1 MVAQPAERIGET
13 PDMDRPQNV
22 LIVAHKSVA
31 TPSLVDE
38 VRSRTDAGPCRL
50 ALLIPDAD
58 DPAVAAWTLRRA
70 RRMLSKSVGVPVD
83 GIVAEGEDPYAGIAA
98 ALRDGDYDEVLL
110 STLPEG
116 GSRWLRDDLPARVR
130 ELGVNVTVVTAASVA
145 S

>member
-1 MVAQPAERIGET
+1 MSTPKRQGSDTPATR
-13 PDMDRPQNV
+13 RV

-31 TPSLVDE
+31 TPSLVHE

-50 ALLIPDAD
+50 ALLIPDAS

-70 RRMLSKSVGVPVD
+70 RRMLSQAVGVPVD
-83 GIVAEGEDPYAGIAA
+83 GIVAEGDDPYAGVAV
-98 ALRDGDYDEVLL
+98 ALREGKYDEVLI

-130 ELGVNVTVVTAASVA
+130 ELGVPVTVVTAAPVTS
-145 S
+145 

>member
-1 MVAQPAERIGET
+1 
-13 PDMDRPQNV
+13 MDRPKSV

-38 VRSRTDAGPCRL
+38 VRSRTDTGPCRL

-58 DPAVAAWTLRRA
+58 DPEVAAWTLRRA

-83 GIVAEGEDPYAGIAA
+83 GIVAEGDDAYAGIAA
-98 ALRDGDYDEVLL
+98 ALRDGEYDEVLL

-130 ELGVNVTVVTAASVA
+130 ELGVDLTVVTAASVA

>member
-1 MVAQPAERIGET
+1 VDAPAGSRI
-13 PDMDRPQNV
+13 

-38 VRSRTDAGPCRL
+38 VRARTAAGPCRL

-70 RRMLSKSVGVPVD
+70 RRLLSDAVGIPVH
-83 GIVAEGEDPYAGIAA
+83 GIVSEGEDPYTGIAA
-98 ALRDGDYDEVLL
+98 ALRQEPYDEVLI

-116 GSRWLRDDLPARVR
+116 GSQWLRDELPARVR
-130 ELGVNVTVVTAASVA
+130 ELGVQVTVVSAAPVAAS
-145 S
+145 

>member
-1 MVAQPAERIGET
+1 MDAPAGR
-13 PDMDRPQNV
+13 RV

-38 VRSRTDAGPCRL
+38 VRSRTAAGPCRL

-70 RRMLSKSVGVPVD
+70 RRLLSDAVGIPVQ
-83 GIVAEGEDPYAGIAA
+83 GIVAEGEDPYTGIAA
-98 ALRDGDYDEVLL
+98 ALREEPFDEVLI

-116 GSRWLRDDLPARVR
+116 GSQWLRDDLPARVR
-130 ELGVNVTVVTAASVA
+130 ELGVQVAVVSAAPVA

>member
-1 MVAQPAERIGET
+1 MDT
-13 PDMDRPQNV
+13 PTGSRV

-38 VRSRTDAGPCRL
+38 VRSRCDAGPCRL

-70 RRMLSKSVGVPVD
+70 RRMIAEAVGVPVA
-83 GIVAEGEDPYAGIAA
+83 GIVSEGEDPYAGIAA
-98 ALRDGDYDEVLL
+98 ALREDDYDEVLI

-116 GSRWLRDDLPARVR
+116 GSRWLREDLPARVR

>member
-1 MVAQPAERIGET
+1 
-13 PDMDRPQNV
+13 MDRPRNV

-31 TPSLVDE
+31 TPSLVEE

-70 RRMLSKSVGVPVD
+70 RRMLSKSVGVAVD
-83 GIVAEGEDPYAGIAA
+83 GIVAEGDDPYAGIAA

-130 ELGVNVTVVTAASVA
+130 ELGVTVTVVTAASVA

>member
-1 MVAQPAERIGET
+1 VDTPAGR
-13 PDMDRPQNV
+13 RV

-31 TPSLVDE
+31 TPSLVEE
-38 VRSRTDAGPCRL
+38 VRARTAAGPCRL
-50 ALLIPDAD
+50 ALLIPDAS

-70 RRMLSKSVGVPVD
+70 RRLLSKAVGAPVD

-98 ALRDGDYDEVLL
+98 ALRDGDYDEVLI

-116 GSRWLRDDLPARVR
+116 GSQWLRDDLPARVR
-130 ELGVNVTVVTAASVA
+130 ELGVQVGVVSASPVA

>member
-1 MVAQPAERIGET
+1 VDTPAGSRI
-13 PDMDRPQNV
+13 

-38 VRSRTDAGPCRL
+38 VRARTAAGPCRL

-70 RRMLSKSVGVPVD
+70 RRMISKAVGVPVD
-83 GIVAEGEDPYAGIAA
+83 GIVSEGEDPYAGIAA
-98 ALRDGDYDEVLL
+98 ALREDDFDEVLI

-116 GSRWLRDDLPARVR
+116 GSQWLRDELPARVR
-130 ELGVNVTVVTAASVA
+130 ELGAQVTVVSAAPVAAS
-145 S
+145 